1 MNAPGTSELAVQLL
15 SAIKFAS
22 EKHRQ
27 QRRKDTDATPYINHP
42 IAVAELLARVGGVSD
57 LKALQAAILHDTI
70 EDTQTRPDE
79 ISHLFGDDVL
89 KLVQELTDDKS
100 LPKAERKRLQIVN
113 APHKSP
119 TAKAIKLADK
129 ISNISEFSS
138 TQPADWPLQRKL
150 EYLDWGNSV
159 VAGLRGANAPL
170 EKLFDEV
177 LANKRRELEASEPR

>member
-1 MNAPGTSELAVQLL
+1 MDAAGNVDTAVRLL

-22 EKHRQ
+22 EKHRLQ
-27 QRRKDTDATPYINHP
+27 KRKDADATPYINHP
-42 IAVAELLARVGGVSD
+42 IAVAELLARVGGVTD
-57 LKALQAAILHDTI
+57 LASLQAAILHDTI

-79 ISHLFGDDVL
+79 IAHLFGDEVL

-129 ISNISEFSS
+129 ISNISEITPS
-138 TQPADWPLQRKL
+138 QPVEWPLERKL
-150 EYLDWGNSV
+150 EYLKWGESV
-159 VAGLRGANAPL
+159 VAGLRGTNAAL
-170 EKLFDEV
+170 EHLFDQV
-177 LANKRRELEASEPR
+177 VAKKRSELGSSGG